1 MTAHDVIPL
10 DPNEVL
16 TKRELAER
24 LKVSTRTIENLHV
37 PCLDLGYRSK
47 RYVWTEVLKE
57 LRKRKNG
64 R

>member
-47 RYVWTEVLKE
+47 RYVWSEVLEE

>member
-1 MTAHDVIPL
+1 MTRDVIPL

-47 RYVWTEVLKE
+47 RYVWSEVLEE

-64 R
+64 Q

>member
-1 MTAHDVIPL
+1 MTAHDVTPL

-47 RYVWTEVLKE
+47 RYVWSTVLKFLE
-57 LRKRKNG
+57 ERNAT
-64 R
+64 